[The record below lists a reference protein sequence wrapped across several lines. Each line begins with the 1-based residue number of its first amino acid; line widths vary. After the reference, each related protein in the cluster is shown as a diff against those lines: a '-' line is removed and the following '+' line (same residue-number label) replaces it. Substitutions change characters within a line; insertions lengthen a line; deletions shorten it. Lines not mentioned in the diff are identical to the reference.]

1 MADDRLNMPDR
12 LLVRNWSPDTP
23 LSEHPIEGVETRDN
37 IIGRTLPLGEVG
49 PAYLQYL
56 RLTDPSGE
64 DMEWARRLVEKRPQ
78 NE

>member
-37 IIGRTLPLGEVG
+37 VIGRTLPLGEVG
-49 PAYLQYL
+49 PVYLQYL
-56 RLTDPSGE
+56 RVTHPS
-64 DMEWARRLVEKRPQ
+64 DSDKEWARRQVQKRSQ
-78 NE
+78 NK